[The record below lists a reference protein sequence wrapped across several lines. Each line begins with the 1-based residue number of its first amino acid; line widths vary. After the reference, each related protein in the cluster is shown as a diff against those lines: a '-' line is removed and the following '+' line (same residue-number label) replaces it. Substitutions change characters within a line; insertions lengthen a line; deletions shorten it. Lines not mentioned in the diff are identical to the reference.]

1 MHNAHEA
8 AVRTKLRA
16 AEREHD
22 ALTHIIYATPEGID
36 PEKVEN
42 QVKTEQ
48 EGLNMSRDFSEC
60 RMSEYMNRV
69 DSRVGEHCEDVEE
82 VVAITRKK
90 LTVHYQ
96 AFVD

>member
-1 MHNAHEA
+1 
-8 AVRTKLRA
+8 
-16 AEREHD
+16 
-22 ALTHIIYATPEGID
+22 
-36 PEKVEN
+36 
-42 QVKTEQ
+42 
-48 EGLNMSRDFSEC
+48 MSRDFSEC